1 MTVSRLALFGATGR
15 VGSELLTQALAA
27 GHDVRVLVRSP
38 AKLAAT
44 SDRFT
49 MPLETMLKRRRG
61 RTRADGVSAR
71 PNRQR

>member
-27 GHDVRVLVRSP
+27 GNDVRVLVRSP

-44 SDRFT
+44 SDRLT
-49 MPLETMLKRRRG
+49 VVQGDVCASSPNPPG
-61 RTRADGVSAR
+61 R
-71 PNRQR
+71 